1 MRREKRK
8 KAFWYVAAMV
18 GLATILVAWRADSQA
33 VLASQASDTSL
44 SADGALITHVHG
56 LEGGTLRVVVID
68 SRARTMGVY
77 DIGQGN
83 GNESGKIQLK
93 SVRRISA
100 DLQMLEFNSGEP
112 SPAEIQSRLDQR

>member
-1 MRREKRK
+1 MSREKRK
-8 KAFWYVAAMV
+8 KAFWYVTAMV
-18 GLATILVAWRADSQA
+18 GLATILAAWQA
-33 VLASQASDTSL
+33 ALANQVPGTAL
-44 SADGALITHVHG
+44 SSHGVLITHVHDLQG
-56 LEGGTLRVVVID
+56 EKLRVVVID
-68 SRARTMGVY
+68 PQTRTMGVY
-77 DIGQGN
+77 DIVQGN

>member
-1 MRREKRK
+1 MSRENRK
-8 KAFWYVAAMV
+8 KVAVLV
-18 GLATILVAWRADSQA
+18 GLATIFVAWQA
-33 VLASQASDTSL
+33 TRASQASDTAL
-44 SADGALITHVHG
+44 SAHGAMITHVHD
-56 LEGGTLRVVVID
+56 LEGGKLRVVVID
-68 SRARTMGVY
+68 PQTRTMGVY

-83 GNESGKIQLK
+83 GKIQLQ